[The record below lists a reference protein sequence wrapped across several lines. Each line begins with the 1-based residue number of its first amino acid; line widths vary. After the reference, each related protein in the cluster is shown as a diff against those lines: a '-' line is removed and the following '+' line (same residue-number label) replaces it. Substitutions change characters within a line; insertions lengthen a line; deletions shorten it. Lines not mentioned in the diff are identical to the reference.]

1 MKKTAVLLLAMG
13 IAIYTAG
20 CGSQGSPAFLKNLV
34 PATGHVT
41 VKGKPLAGA
50 TVVFMPAISSAG
62 GQAAMGI
69 TDEKGNYELTT
80 MVSGVAPQKC
90 KGALPGEYTVGISRI
105 AMPDGSPLPAGI
117 TEENEALAKGAK
129 QLVPKQYLDPNDS
142 PLKGKVAAPKAEN
155 NFEL

>member
-13 IAIYTAG
+13 ITLYTAG

-50 TVVFMPAISSAG
+50 TVMFFPASGGSG
-62 GQAAMGI
+62 GQAAMAI
-69 TDEKGNYELTT
+69 TDEKGNYQLSTLA
-80 MVSGVAPQKC
+80 SGVAPEKS
-90 KGALPGEYTVGISRI
+90 KGALPGEYTVTISRI
-105 AMPDGSPLPAGI
+105 AMPDGSPLPGGI
-117 TEENEALAKGAK
+117 TEENEAIAKGAK
-129 QLVPKQYLDPNDS
+129 QHVPQQYLDPSTS
-142 PLKGKVAAPKAEN
+142 PLKAKIAAPKAEN